1 MNILLIG
8 GTGYIGRLLENLLEK
23 GNFKV
28 LNIGRTT
35 DKNYQIGKKI
45 DISLF
50 DNIDIVFYLAWEFNT
65 RLKNYNSMNI
75 ESYNNVVNICKKKKI
90 KLYFFSTLYACTKSK
105 SLYNKTKA
113 ACEKITITN
122 NYPVVRLGSVIIS
135 NQKNRRTSFYQNIY
149 SFVNRYR
156 LFPIIYPNKKAFYKT
171 SEEDFNRFVNS
182 FLNYKNEIYTVAEK
196 KPRTLRNLIN
206 INDKKIIYIPIPW
219 QILFLV
225 FKICELIIKDFKFRS
240 DSILSIWSE

>member
-135 NQKNRRTSFYQNIY
+135 NQKNQRTSFYQNIY
-149 SFVNRYR
+149 SFVNKYR

-196 KPRTLRNLIN
+196 KSRTLRNLIN

>member
-8 GTGYIGRLLENLLEK
+8 GTGYIGRLLESLLKEK
-23 GNFKV
+23 NFKV
-28 LNIGRTT
+28 LNIGRST

-45 DISLF
+45 DNSLF

-65 RLKNYNSMNI
+65 RIENYNTMNV

-90 KLYFFSTLYACTKSK
+90 KLYFFSTIYASTKSI
-105 SLYNKTKA
+105 SLYNKAKA
-113 ACEKITITN
+113 ECEKITITN

-135 NQKNRRTSFYQNIY
+135 NEKNQNYSFYENIY
-149 SFVNRYR
+149 SFVCKYKV
-156 LFPIIYPNKKAFYKT
+156 FPIIYPNKKAFYKT
-171 SEEDFNRFVNS
+171 SEEDFNRFIKS
-182 FLNYKNEIYTVAEK
+182 FINYKNKIYTVAEK

-225 FKICELIIKDFKFRS
+225 FKTCELIIRDFKFRS
-240 DSILSIWSE
+240 DSILSIWAK

>member
-8 GTGYIGRLLENLLEK
+8 GTGYIGRLLENLLEN

-65 RLKNYNSMNI
+65 RLKNYNTMNI
-75 ESYNNVVNICKKKKI
+75 ESYNDVVNICKKKKI
-90 KLYFFSTLYACTKSK
+90 KLYFFSTIYACTKSK

-122 NYPVVRLGSVIIS
+122 NYPVVRLGSVIIN
-135 NQKNRRTSFYQNIY
+135 NQKNRGSSFYQNIY
-149 SFVNRYR
+149 SFVNKYR

-171 SEEDFNRFVNS
+171 SEEDFNGFVKS
-182 FLNYKNEIYTVAEK
+182 FLDYKNEIYTLAEK

-219 QILFLV
+219 PILFLV

>member
-28 LNIGRTT
+28 LNIGRST

-45 DISLF
+45 DNSLF

-65 RLKNYNSMNI
+65 RIENYNTMNV

-90 KLYFFSTLYACTKSK
+90 KLYFFSTIYASTKSI
-105 SLYNKTKA
+105 SLYNKAKA
-113 ACEKITITN
+113 ECEKITITN

-135 NQKNRRTSFYQNIY
+135 NEKNQNYSFYENIY
-149 SFVNRYR
+149 SFVCKYKV
-156 LFPIIYPNKKAFYKT
+156 FPIIYPNKKAFYKT
-171 SEEDFNRFVNS
+171 SEEDFNRFIKS
-182 FLNYKNEIYTVAEK
+182 FINYKNKIYTVAEK

-225 FKICELIIKDFKFRS
+225 FKTCELIIKDFKFRS
-240 DSILSIWSE
+240 DSILSIWAK